1 MTRVKPGLKR
11 HVDDV
16 DDRLDDLW
24 LTTKDT
30 MSSDADELSD
40 DFSDE

>member
-1 MTRVKPGLKR
+1 VKPGLKR
-11 HVDDV
+11 PLTIDDD